1 MSDAAA
7 AGQSPKLDDLMLAMD
22 VVDTLRHDQRV
33 VEQELSERLSDEAL
47 IDRLR
52 EIYKG
57 QGIEV
62 SDQVLQEG
70 VKALRE
76 KRFSYKPPMPGL
88 ARSLALMWIDRA
100 RYGAILAGV
109 LAILAIIGAGHYF
122 LVTQPQEQARARE
135 HQELTVT
142 LPKSLDDG
150 FADVMHESKSEQANK
165 AAAQILSDGKAAL
178 ARGDLPAARKDIAD
192 MDALLNELRAV
203 YVLRIVNRRGEAS
216 GVWRR
221 PPNNPQGRNDYLI
234 VEAVTP
240 DGTVLQ
246 RKILNE
252 ETNELTRVDKWGV
265 RVSRETYERVAAEK
279 RQTGIIESNIVAK
292 KERGRLDLDYFIPV
306 IGGTITK
313 W

>member
-1 MSDAAA
+1 MSDAVA
-7 AGQSPKLDDLMLAMD
+7 AGQNPKLDDLMLAMD

-33 VEQELSERLSDEAL
+33 VEQELSASLSDEAL
-47 IDRLR
+47 IERLR

-76 KRFSYKPPMPGL
+76 KRFSYKPPASGL

-122 LVTQPQEQARARE
+122 LVTKPQEEARARE
-135 HQELTVT
+135 QQELTVT

-150 FADVMHESKSEQANK
+150 FAEVIRESKVEQANK

-178 ARGDLPAARKDIAD
+178 ARGDLVGARKDVSD

-203 YVLRIVNRRGEAS
+203 YVLRIINRRGEAS

-240 DGTVLQ
+240 EGTVLQ

-252 ETNELTRVDKWGV
+252 ETNELTKVDKWGV

-292 KERGRLDLDYFIPV
+292 KERGHLDLDYVIPV
-306 IGGTITK
+306 VGGTITK

>member
-7 AGQSPKLDDLMLAMD
+7 AAQSPKLDDLMLAMD

-33 VEQELSERLSDEAL
+33 VEKELSANLSDEAL
-47 IDRLR
+47 IERLR

-70 VKALRE
+70 VKALHE
-76 KRFSYKPPMPGL
+76 KRFSYKAPAPGL
-88 ARSLALMWIDRA
+88 ERSLALMWIDRA
-100 RYGAILAGV
+100 RYGWILFGV
-109 LAILAIIGAGHYF
+109 LAILAILAAGHYL
-122 LVTQPQEQARARE
+122 LVTKPEQDARAKER
-135 HQELTVT
+135 QELTVT
-142 LPKSLDDG
+142 LPKTLDDD
-150 FADVMHESKSEQANK
+150 FADVARESKVEQADK
-165 AAAQILSDGKAAL
+165 AAAQIQADGKAAL
-178 ARGDLPAARKDIAD
+178 ARGDLAAARKDVAD
-192 MDALLNELRAV
+192 MEALLKELRAV

-240 DGTVLQ
+240 DGTVLP

-252 ETNELTRVDKWGV
+252 ETNELTTVDKWGV
-265 RVSRETYERVAAEK
+265 RVSRQTYERLAAEK

-292 KERGRLDLDYFIPV
+292 KERGYLDLDYVIPV
-306 IGGTITK
+306 VGGTITK

>member
-1 MSDAAA
+1 MSDTAAA
-7 AGQSPKLDDLMLAMD
+7 APSPKLDDLMLAMD

-33 VEQELSERLSDEAL
+33 VEQELSASLSDEAL
-47 IDRLR
+47 IERLR
-52 EIYKG
+52 GIYKG

-76 KRFSYKPPMPGL
+76 KRFSYKPSAPGL

-100 RYGAILAGV
+100 RYGWILFGV

-135 HQELTVT
+135 RQELTVT
-142 LPKSLDDG
+142 LPKTLNDD
-150 FADVMHESKSEQANK
+150 FADVMRESKVEQANK
-165 AAAQILSDGKAAL
+165 AAAQILADGKAAL
-178 ARGDLPAARKDIAD
+178 ARADLPAARKGVAD
-192 MDALLNELRAV
+192 MEALRDELRAV
-203 YVLRIVNRRGEAS
+203 YVLRIVNRHGEAS

-221 PPNNPQGRNDYLI
+221 PPNNPEGRNDYLI

-240 DGTVLQ
+240 NGTVLP
-246 RKILNE
+246 RKIMNE
-252 ETNELTRVDKWGV
+252 ETGELTEVDKWGV
-265 RVSRETYERVAAEK
+265 RVSRQTYERVATEK
-279 RQTGIIESNIVAK
+279 RQTGIIQSNVVAK
-292 KERGRLDLDYFIPV
+292 KERGYLDLDYVIPV

>member
-1 MSDAAA
+1 MSDTAAA
-7 AGQSPKLDDLMLAMD
+7 AQSPKLDDLMLAMD

-33 VEQELSERLSDEAL
+33 VEQELSASLSDEAL
-47 IDRLR
+47 VERLR

-76 KRFSYKPPMPGL
+76 KRFSYKPPAPGL
-88 ARSLALMWIDRA
+88 ARSLAMMWIDRA
-100 RYGAILAGV
+100 RYGWILLGA

-122 LVTQPQEQARARE
+122 LVTQPQEEARARE

-142 LPKSLDDG
+142 LPKTLDDD
-150 FADVMHESKSEQANK
+150 FADVMRESKVEQANK
-165 AAAQILSDGKAAL
+165 AAAQILADGKAAL
-178 ARGDLPAARKDIAD
+178 ARGDLPAARKSITD
-192 MDALLNELRAV
+192 MEALRDELRAV
-203 YVLRIVNRRGEAS
+203 YVLRIINRRGEAS

-221 PPNNPQGRNDYLI
+221 PPKNPEGRNDYLI

-240 DGTVLQ
+240 DGTVLP
-246 RKILNE
+246 RKIMNE
-252 ETNELTRVDKWGV
+252 ETGELTKVDKWGV
-265 RVSRETYERVAAEK
+265 RVSRQIYERVAAEK
-279 RQTGIIESNIVAK
+279 RQTGIIESNVVAK
-292 KERGRLDLDYFIPV
+292 KERGQLDLDYVIPV
-306 IGGTITK
+306 VGGTITK

>member
-33 VEQELSERLSDEAL
+33 VERELSASLSDEAL
-47 IDRLR
+47 IERLR

-76 KRFSYKPPMPGL
+76 KRFSYKPPAPGL

-122 LVTQPQEQARARE
+122 LVTQPQEEARARE
-135 HQELTVT
+135 QQELTVT
-142 LPKSLDDG
+142 LPKSLDDD
-150 FADVMHESKSEQANK
+150 FAEVMRESKVEQANK

-178 ARGDLPAARKDIAD
+178 ARGDLPAR
-192 MDALLNELRAV
+192 
-203 YVLRIVNRRGEAS
+203 
-216 GVWRR
+216 
-221 PPNNPQGRNDYLI
+221 PQGRRGHGG
-234 VEAVTP
+234 AA
-240 DGTVLQ
+240 Q
-246 RKILNE
+246 R
-252 ETNELTRVDKWGV
+252 
-265 RVSRETYERVAAEK
+265 AARRLCAAD
-279 RQTGIIESNIVAK
+279 RQPAA
-292 KERGRLDLDYFIPV
+292 GRRAASGAGRP
-306 IGGTITK
+306 TIRRAATTI
-313 W
+313 

>member
-1 MSDAAA
+1 MSDAATA
-7 AGQSPKLDDLMLAMD
+7 AQSPKLDDLMLAMD

-33 VEQELSERLSDEAL
+33 VERELSASLSDEAL
-47 IDRLR
+47 IERLR

-57 QGIEV
+57 QGIQV

-76 KRFSYKPPMPGL
+76 KRFSYVPPAPGL

-100 RYGAILAGV
+100 RYGWILFGV
-109 LAILAIIGAGHYF
+109 VAFLAAFAAGHYF

-135 HQELTVT
+135 AQEITVT
-142 LPKSLDDG
+142 LPKELNDD
-150 FADVMHESKSEQANK
+150 FADVMRESKVEQAKK
-165 AAAQILSDGKAAL
+165 AAAQILADGRAAL
-178 ARGDLPAARKDIAD
+178 ERRDLSGARKAIAD
-192 MDALLNELRAV
+192 MAALLSELRAV

-221 PPNNPQGRNDYLI
+221 PPNNPEGRNDYLI

-240 DGTVLQ
+240 DGQVLP
-246 RKILNE
+246 RKIMNE
-252 ETNELTRVDKWGV
+252 ETGQLSTVDKWGL
-265 RVSRETYERVAAEK
+265 RVSRQTYERVAAEK

-292 KERGRLDLDYFIPV
+292 KERGYLDLDYTIPV
-306 IGGTITK
+306 IGGTLTK

>member
-47 IDRLR
+47 IERLR

-62 SDQVLQEG
+62 SDPVLQEG

-76 KRFSYKPPMPGL
+76 KRFSYKPPAPGL

-135 HQELTVT
+135 RQELTVT
-142 LPKSLDDG
+142 LPKLLDDG
-150 FADVMHESKSEQANK
+150 FAEVMRESKSEQANK

-178 ARGDLPAARKDIAD
+178 TRGDLPAARKDIAD

-252 ETNELTRVDKWGV
+252 ETNELTKVDKWGV
-265 RVSRETYERVAAEK
+265 RVSREIYERVAAEK

-292 KERGRLDLDYFIPV
+292 KERGHLDLDYVIPV

>member
-7 AGQSPKLDDLMLAMD
+7 AGQNPKLDDLMLAMD

-33 VEQELSERLSDEAL
+33 VEQELSASLSDEAL
-47 IDRLR
+47 IERLR

-57 QGIEV
+57 QGIAV

-76 KRFSYKPPMPGL
+76 KRFSYKPPAPGL

-100 RYGAILAGV
+100 RYGAILLGV

-135 HQELTVT
+135 RQELTVT
-142 LPKSLDDG
+142 LPKTLDDD
-150 FADVMHESKSEQANK
+150 FAEVMRELKAEQANK

-178 ARGDLPAARKDIAD
+178 ARGDLPAARKAVAD
-192 MDALLNELRAV
+192 MKSLLNELNAV

-221 PPNNPQGRNDYLI
+221 PPSNPEGRNDYLI

-240 DGTVLQ
+240 EGTVLQ
-246 RKILNE
+246 RKIMNE
-252 ETNELTRVDKWGV
+252 ETGQLSTVDKWGV
-265 RVSRETYERVAAEK
+265 RVSRQTYERVAAEK
-279 RQTGIIESNIVAK
+279 RQTGLIESNVVAK
-292 KERGRLDLDYFIPV
+292 KERGHLDLDYVIPV
-306 IGGTITK
+306 VGGTITK